1 MKNKK
6 IPADSVLY
14 ISMSAVDEKQNKKKV
29 PQIAGFD
36 RGPVDFFR
44 GSRGFIK
51 KQFGFGGPPKKDFM
65 GFRRGSK

>member
-1 MKNKK
+1 MGATN
-6 IPADSVLY
+6 
-14 ISMSAVDEKQNKKKV
+14 EKPNKKKV

-36 RGPVDFFR
+36 RGVKDFFR
-44 GSRGFIK
+44 GSRGFTK